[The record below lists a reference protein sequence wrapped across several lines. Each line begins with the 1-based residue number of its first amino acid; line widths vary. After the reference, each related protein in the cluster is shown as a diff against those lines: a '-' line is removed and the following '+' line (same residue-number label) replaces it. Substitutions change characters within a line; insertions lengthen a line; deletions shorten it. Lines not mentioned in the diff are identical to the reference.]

1 VWALIA
7 RSQAVPPTVGE
18 SIFLVLLTA
27 LFNILGGNAF
37 GRIGRADPKHARSAV
52 RRLVSIGLALGAAQT
67 EIEAAL

>member
-1 VWALIA
+1 
-7 RSQAVPPTVGE
+7 
-18 SIFLVLLTA
+18 LVLLTA